1 MHGPTC
7 IFWANLT
14 PFSLAQNPLWQHVAI
29 VFFGPTPP
37 SRISYRHLVN
47 AGHAANVYYLHGLY
61 DVDDLE
67 RCALDEVR
75 IGLYPIVTFPV
86 QLSHFIPGFLSYSVP
101 VFLK

>member
-1 MHGPTC
+1 MYKLVNSDTCPRPTTLVLRVLRGSQLSGC
-7 IFWANLT
+7 GA
-14 PFSLAQNPLWQHVAI
+14 AQNPLWKHVAI

-37 SRISYRHLVN
+37 SRISYRHLIN

-75 IGLYPIVTFPV
+75 IG
-86 QLSHFIPGFLSYSVP
+86 
-101 VFLK
+101 